1 MPFVDQNEPW
11 LLDAIERETKQTRD
25 LLRKLRHI
33 VEQGHIIDPPL
44 ALIGDLGRHTSVLAN
59 AIEMFTIRHDFVFES
74 GQLHHS
80 EYEGVM
86 TFVAREIASD
96 ASLLTAPVIHNT
108 GKTEYEI
115 YREELGFSEREY
127 NDLLAWKEA
136 WNINELD
143 IKSAFDT
150 FSSYVVAELQAAR
163 YSIKVEDIAPG
174 IAGVVGIALDVAFFA
189 STPVIPAL
197 VSSCTTGI
205 AAIAAKFPEIRR
217 KLLGRGR

>member
-1 MPFVDQNEPW
+1 MPFVDQNEPG
-11 LLDAIERETKQTRD
+11 LLDVIKRETDQTRD
-25 LLRKLRHI
+25 LIRKLRHI
-33 VEQGHIIDPPL
+33 VAQGHIIDPPL
-44 ALIGDLGRHTSVLAN
+44 TLISDLGHHTSLLAQ
-59 AIEMFTIRHDFVFES
+59 AIEMFTIRHDFVLES

-86 TFVAREIASD
+86 TFVARKVASD
-96 ASLLTAPVIHNT
+96 SSLLTAPVLHGA

-115 YREELGFSEREY
+115 YRELGFSEREY
-127 NDLLAWKEA
+127 NDLLAWKKA
-136 WNINELD
+136 WNINKLD

-150 FSSYVVAELQAAR
+150 FSNYVVAELQAAR

-217 KLLGRGR
+217 KLLERGD